1 MNKLFDKPLPT
12 RHQCYQSSDTNIGD
26 SYFEKTKLRLDN
38 KALLVALEF
47 VDIDIFSS
55 YICVPFALTCLI
67 HILRYH
73 YNLCLHVSY
82 FVTQIY

>member
-47 VDIDIFSS
+47 VDIDIFR
-55 YICVPFALTCLI
+55 LI
-67 HILRYH
+67 FVFP
-73 YNLCLHVSY
+73 LH
-82 FVTQIY
+82 